1 MSQNSTTSQNTNNNQ
16 PQQKN
21 VKDMTLE
28 EQVNYYKTKFQKSR
42 TLSKMLDTQMKQL
55 KEKLA
60 NYECQ
65 EGEECDLIM
74 KFKYDKDIFY
84 LFKDSKKKFFLNENT
99 LDKELIEQL
108 KKFPSIKL
116 YDYDKDLKN
125 KDNYLTQI
133 INQYEEKIKKLTKEN
148 EDMQNKLKEIQLKQ
162 NQINEEKLR
171 IENIIKNILE
181 KSNEINIQ
189 LKNIFDMDNISN
201 DESVIKEIYSKIKEN
216 INNLKLADDM
226 NNTNQ
231 NNNDNNNINIWL
243 NELNNFI
250 ILLLNELQDNIF
262 KILEREKE
270 DTQEKNKYQKTIDEI
285 LLNHQDEKNKLFI
298 ELEGDRNKMKNLY
311 AKIAELEKEKY
322 DISKDKETSIQRLNK
337 QINSGV
343 NLNYLK
349 NIMISF
355 LSSND
360 KNIQEGL
367 LPVIYK
373 SLDFNQSEIK
383 VVHENRNKSSGF
395 FSYFR
400 NNYFKDLEILY
411 YKKNYI
417 INLKF

>member
-42 TLSKMLDTQMKQL
+42 TLSKMLDTQIKQL

-125 KDNYLTQI
+125 KDNYLMQI

-148 EDMQNKLKEIQLKQ
+148 EDMQNKLKEIQLNQ
-162 NQINEEKLR
+162 NQINEEKIR

-181 KSNEINIQ
+181 KSNEINKK

-216 INNLKLADDM
+216 INNLKLVDEM
-226 NNTNQ
+226 NNINQ
-231 NNNDNNNINIWL
+231 NNNDNNINIWL

-360 KNIQEGL
+360 KNIQDGL

-383 VVHENRNKSSGF
+383 VVHENRNKSNGF

-400 NNYFKDLEILY
+400 NN
-411 YKKNYI
+411 
-417 INLKF
+417 

>member
-1 MSQNSTTSQNTNNNQ
+1 MSQNSTSSQNTNNNQ

-42 TLSKMLDTQMKQL
+42 TLSKMLDTQIKQL

-133 INQYEEKIKKLTKEN
+133 INQYEEKIKKLAKEN
-148 EDMQNKLKEIQLKQ
+148 EDMQNNLKEIQLNQ

-322 DISKDKETSIQRLNK
+322 DISKDNETSIQRLNK

-360 KNIQEGL
+360 KNIQDGL

-383 VVHENRNKSSGF
+383 IVHENRNKSNGF

-400 NNYFKDLEILY
+400 NN
-411 YKKNYI
+411 
-417 INLKF
+417 

>member
-1 MSQNSTTSQNTNNNQ
+1 MKQNSNSSKNITNNQ
-16 PQQKN
+16 IQQKN

-28 EQVNYYKTKFQKSR
+28 EQVNYYKTMFQKSR
-42 TLSKMLDTQMKQL
+42 TLSKYYDGEIKRL
-55 KEKLA
+55 KEKLN

-65 EGEECDLIM
+65 DGEECELIM

-84 LFKDSKKKFFLNENT
+84 LFKDSKKKFFINEIT

-108 KKFPSIKL
+108 KNNPSIKL
-116 YDYDKDLKN
+116 YDFEKDLVN

-133 INQYEEKIKKLTKEN
+133 INQYEEKLKNLIKEN
-148 EDMQNKLKEIQLKQ
+148 ESVENKLKELQTNQFQLNKE
-162 NQINEEKLR
+162 NSKEKIIL
-171 IENIIKNILE
+171 ENSIKSMLE

-201 DESVIKEIYSKIKEN
+201 DDNVIKEIYAKIKEN
-216 INNLKLADDM
+216 INNLKTIYDS
-226 NNTNQ
+226 NNSNQ
-231 NNNDNNNINIWL
+231 NNNNNNDINIWL

-262 KILEREKE
+262 KIVEKE
-270 DTQEKNKYQKTIDEI
+270 KEESQEKNKYQKTIDEI
-285 LLNHQDEKNKLFI
+285 MINHQNEKNALFI
-298 ELEGDRNKMKNLY
+298 ELEGNRNKLKNLY
-311 AKIAELEKEKY
+311 AKITELEKEKY
-322 DISKDKETSIQRLNK
+322 KISKEKENSIQILNK

-360 KNIQEGL
+360 KSIQNGL

-383 VVHENRNKSSGF
+383 LVQENRNKSNGIL
-395 FSYFR
+395 SYFR
-400 NNYFKDLEILY
+400 NN
-411 YKKNYI
+411 
-417 INLKF
+417 

>member
-108 KKFPSIKL
+108 KNFPSIKL

-148 EDMQNKLKEIQLKQ
+148 EDMQNKLKEIQLNQ
-162 NQINEEKLR
+162 NQINEEKIR
-171 IENIIKNILE
+171 IENNIKNILE

-250 ILLLNELQDNIF
+250 ILLMNELQDNIF

-360 KNIQEGL
+360 KNIQDGL

-383 VVHENRNKSSGF
+383 VVHENRNKSNGF

-400 NNYFKDLEILY
+400 NN
-411 YKKNYI
+411 
-417 INLKF
+417 

>member
-42 TLSKMLDTQMKQL
+42 TLSKMLDTQIKQL

-125 KDNYLTQI
+125 KDNYLMQI

-148 EDMQNKLKEIQLKQ
+148 EDMQNKLKEIQLNQ

-360 KNIQEGL
+360 KNIQDGL

-383 VVHENRNKSSGF
+383 VVHENRNKSNGF

-400 NNYFKDLEILY
+400 NN
-411 YKKNYI
+411 
-417 INLKF
+417 

>member
-42 TLSKMLDTQMKQL
+42 TLSKMLDTQIKQL

-148 EDMQNKLKEIQLKQ
+148 EDMQNKLKEIQLNQ

-201 DESVIKEIYSKIKEN
+201 DEGIIKEIYSKIKEN

-383 VVHENRNKSSGF
+383 VVHENRNKSNGF

-400 NNYFKDLEILY
+400 NN
-411 YKKNYI
+411 
-417 INLKF
+417 

>member
-16 PQQKN
+16 SQQKN

-42 TLSKMLDTQMKQL
+42 TLSKMLDTQIKQL

-148 EDMQNKLKEIQLKQ
+148 EDMQNKLKEIQLNQ

-201 DESVIKEIYSKIKEN
+201 DEGIIKEIYSKIKEN

-360 KNIQEGL
+360 KNIQDGL

-383 VVHENRNKSSGF
+383 VVHENRNKSNGF

-400 NNYFKDLEILY
+400 NN
-411 YKKNYI
+411 
-417 INLKF
+417 

>member
-1 MSQNSTTSQNTNNNQ
+1 MSQNSTSSQNTNNNQ
-16 PQQKN
+16 SQQKN

-125 KDNYLTQI
+125 KDNYLMQI

-148 EDMQNKLKEIQLKQ
+148 EDMQNKLKEIQLNQ

-226 NNTNQ
+226 NNINQ

-360 KNIQEGL
+360 KNIQDGL

-383 VVHENRNKSSGF
+383 VVHENRNKSNGF

-400 NNYFKDLEILY
+400 NN
-411 YKKNYI
+411 
-417 INLKF
+417 

>member
-42 TLSKMLDTQMKQL
+42 TLSKMLDTQIKQL

-125 KDNYLTQI
+125 KDNYLMQI
-133 INQYEEKIKKLTKEN
+133 INQYEEKIKKLAKEN
-148 EDMQNKLKEIQLKQ
+148 EDMQNNLKEIQLNQ
-162 NQINEEKLR
+162 NQINEEKIR

-216 INNLKLADDM
+216 INNLKLVDEM
-226 NNTNQ
+226 NNINQ
-231 NNNDNNNINIWL
+231 NNNDNNINIWL

-360 KNIQEGL
+360 KNIQDGL

-383 VVHENRNKSSGF
+383 VVHENRNKSNGF

-400 NNYFKDLEILY
+400 NN
-411 YKKNYI
+411 
-417 INLKF
+417 

>member
-125 KDNYLTQI
+125 KDNYLMQI
-133 INQYEEKIKKLTKEN
+133 INQYEEKIKKLAKEN
-148 EDMQNKLKEIQLKQ
+148 EDMQNNLKEIQLNQ
-162 NQINEEKLR
+162 NQINEEKIR

-360 KNIQEGL
+360 KNIQDGL

-383 VVHENRNKSSGF
+383 VVHENRNKSNGF

-400 NNYFKDLEILY
+400 NN
-411 YKKNYI
+411 
-417 INLKF
+417 

>member
-148 EDMQNKLKEIQLKQ
+148 EDMQNKLKEIQLNQ

-201 DESVIKEIYSKIKEN
+201 DEGIIKEIYSKIKEN

-383 VVHENRNKSSGF
+383 VVHENRNKSNGF

-400 NNYFKDLEILY
+400 NN
-411 YKKNYI
+411 
-417 INLKF
+417 

>member
-1 MSQNSTTSQNTNNNQ
+1 MKQNSNSSKNITNNQ
-16 PQQKN
+16 IQQKN

-28 EQVNYYKTKFQKSR
+28 EQVNYYKTMFQKSR
-42 TLSKMLDTQMKQL
+42 TLSKYYDGEIKRL
-55 KEKLA
+55 KEKLN

-65 EGEECDLIM
+65 DGEECELIM

-84 LFKDSKKKFFLNENT
+84 LFKDSKKKFFINEIT

-108 KKFPSIKL
+108 KNNPSIKL
-116 YDYDKDLKN
+116 YDFEKDLIN

-133 INQYEEKIKKLTKEN
+133 INQYEEKLKNLIKEN
-148 EDMQNKLKEIQLKQ
+148 ESVENKLKELQTNQIQL
-162 NQINEEKLR
+162 NQENSKEKIIL
-171 IENIIKNILE
+171 ENSIKSMLE

-189 LKNIFDMDNISN
+189 LKNIFDMDSISN
-201 DESVIKEIYSKIKEN
+201 DDNVIKEIYAKIKEN
-216 INNLKLADDM
+216 INNLKTIYDS
-226 NNTNQ
+226 NNSNQ
-231 NNNDNNNINIWL
+231 NNNNNNDINIWL

-262 KILEREKE
+262 KIVEKE
-270 DTQEKNKYQKTIDEI
+270 KEESQEKNKYQKTIDEI
-285 LLNHQDEKNKLFI
+285 MINHQNEKNALFI
-298 ELEGDRNKMKNLY
+298 ELEGNRNKLKNLY
-311 AKIAELEKEKY
+311 LKITELEKEKY
-322 DISKDKETSIQRLNK
+322 KISKEKENSIQILNK

-360 KNIQEGL
+360 KSIQNGL

-383 VVHENRNKSSGF
+383 LVQENRNKSNGIL
-395 FSYFR
+395 SYFR
-400 NNYFKDLEILY
+400 NN
-411 YKKNYI
+411 
-417 INLKF
+417 

>member
-1 MSQNSTTSQNTNNNQ
+1 MSQNSTSSQNTNNNQ
-16 PQQKN
+16 SQQKN

-148 EDMQNKLKEIQLKQ
+148 EDMQNNLKEIQLNQ

-383 VVHENRNKSSGF
+383 VVHENRNKSNGF

-400 NNYFKDLEILY
+400 NN
-411 YKKNYI
+411 
-417 INLKF
+417 

>member
-148 EDMQNKLKEIQLKQ
+148 EDMQNKLKEIQLNQ

-360 KNIQEGL
+360 KNIQDGL

-383 VVHENRNKSSGF
+383 VVHENRNKSNGF

-400 NNYFKDLEILY
+400 NN
-411 YKKNYI
+411 
-417 INLKF
+417 

>member
-108 KKFPSIKL
+108 KKYPSIKL

-125 KDNYLTQI
+125 KDNYLMQI
-133 INQYEEKIKKLTKEN
+133 INQYEEKIKKLAKEN
-148 EDMQNKLKEIQLKQ
+148 EDMQNNLKEIQLNQ
-162 NQINEEKLR
+162 NQINEEKIR

-216 INNLKLADDM
+216 INKLKLVDEM
-226 NNTNQ
+226 NNINQ
-231 NNNDNNNINIWL
+231 NNNDNNINIWL

-360 KNIQEGL
+360 KNIQDGL

-383 VVHENRNKSSGF
+383 VVHENRNKSNGF

-400 NNYFKDLEILY
+400 NN
-411 YKKNYI
+411 
-417 INLKF
+417 

>member
-1 MSQNSTTSQNTNNNQ
+1 MSQNSTSSQNTNNNQ
-16 PQQKN
+16 SQQKN

-133 INQYEEKIKKLTKEN
+133 INQYEEKIKKLAKEN
-148 EDMQNKLKEIQLKQ
+148 EDMQNNLKEIQLNQ

-226 NNTNQ
+226 NNINQ

-360 KNIQEGL
+360 KNIQDGL

-383 VVHENRNKSSGF
+383 VVHENRNKSNGF

-400 NNYFKDLEILY
+400 NN
-411 YKKNYI
+411 
-417 INLKF
+417 

>member
-42 TLSKMLDTQMKQL
+42 TLSKMLDTQIKQL

-133 INQYEEKIKKLTKEN
+133 INQYEEKIKKLAKEN
-148 EDMQNKLKEIQLKQ
+148 EDMQNNLKEIQLNQ

-360 KNIQEGL
+360 KNIQDGL

-383 VVHENRNKSSGF
+383 VVHENRNKSNGF

-400 NNYFKDLEILY
+400 NN
-411 YKKNYI
+411 
-417 INLKF
+417 

>member
-108 KKFPSIKL
+108 KNFPSIKL

-148 EDMQNKLKEIQLKQ
+148 EDMQNKLKEIQLNQ

-360 KNIQEGL
+360 KNIQDGL

-383 VVHENRNKSSGF
+383 VVHENRNKSNGF

-400 NNYFKDLEILY
+400 NN
-411 YKKNYI
+411 
-417 INLKF
+417 

>member
-1 MSQNSTTSQNTNNNQ
+1 MSQNSTSSQNTNNNQ
-16 PQQKN
+16 SQQKN

-133 INQYEEKIKKLTKEN
+133 INQYEEKIKKLAKEN
-148 EDMQNKLKEIQLKQ
+148 EDMQNNLKEIQLNQ

-216 INNLKLADDM
+216 INNLKLVDEM
-226 NNTNQ
+226 NNINQ
-231 NNNDNNNINIWL
+231 NNNDNNINIWL

-383 VVHENRNKSSGF
+383 VVHENRNKSNGF

-400 NNYFKDLEILY
+400 NN
-411 YKKNYI
+411 
-417 INLKF
+417 